1 MKKDIK
7 CCINLYDSTE
17 VKTIVGKSTSFL
29 NTPEALQGKKE
40 VENGN
45 IKKIGS
51 LDDLDEWIKNL

>member
-29 NTPEALQGKKE
+29 NTPEALKGKKE

>member
-29 NTPEALQGKKE
+29 NTPEALLGKKE

>member
-7 CCINLYDSTE
+7 CYINLYDSTK

-45 IKKIGS
+45 IKKN
-51 LDDLDEWIKNL
+51 WFFRRFR

>member
-7 CCINLYDSTE
+7 CYINLYDSTK
-17 VKTIVGKSTSFL
+17 VKTIVGKATNFL

-51 LDDLDEWIKNL
+51 LDDLDECIKNL

>member
-7 CCINLYDSTE
+7 CYINLYDSTK

-51 LDDLDEWIKNL
+51 LDNLDEWIKNL